1 LDSPPREGR
10 LRRGHCQRGRIARG
24 CALPFHIPVAAA
36 LARKKTST
44 ADTLL
49 EAHVQFMLQQLEGP
63 ALRERVE
70 REVDALLADAERLL
84 LDDVVTRAAVKETVR
99 VYAVKLELNA
109 GIPELV
115 ADIAQRLHAHE
126 IHARTR
132 LCDLLGD
139 KQFGEILDKVL
150 EMRELRERV
159 LDEAVSNPVYSALA
173 ADIVYHGIKG
183 YLGQNK
189 LTGNIPGA
197 KTAMKLGKSVINR
210 ATPGLEDA
218 IEGRLKS
225 YVSKNIQSTL
235 SESRRFLLDR
245 FEPEAIREAAL
256 DLWDRVK
263 RSKVSDFRGFLRGA
277 DIEDFFVIGYEYWHS
292 LRKTDWYVSLI
303 DAGVDG
309 FFDRYG
315 GSSLGELLEEIGLSR
330 DMLVA
335 DAMRFA
341 PKAIEG
347 LKQRGLL
354 EGMIRRNL
362 EGFYRSAAVEKI
374 LGS

>member
-1 LDSPPREGR
+1 LAKKKP
-10 LRRGHCQRGRIARG
+10 
-24 CALPFHIPVAAA
+24 AAA
-36 LARKKTST
+36 EA
-44 ADTLL
+44 LL
-49 EAHVQFMLQQLEGP
+49 EAHVQFMLAQLQG
-63 ALRERVE
+63 ATLRERVE
-70 REVDALLADAERLL
+70 REVDALLADAERLRL
-84 LDDVVTRAAVKETVR
+84 EQVVTREAVKETVR

-115 ADIAQRLHAHE
+115 ADIAQRLHGHPV
-126 IHARTR
+126 HARTR
-132 LCDLLGD
+132 LGELLSD
-139 KQFGEILDKVL
+139 QQFREILDKLL
-150 EMRELRERV
+150 EMEDLRQRL
-159 LDEAVSNPVYSALA
+159 LDESVSNPVYSALA

-197 KTAMKLGKSVINR
+197 RTAMKLGKSVISR
-210 ATPGLEDA
+210 ATPGLEGA
-218 IEGRLKS
+218 IEERLKG

-245 FEPEAIREAAL
+245 FDAESIREVAL
-256 DLWDRVK
+256 DLWARLK
-263 RSKVSDFRGFLRGA
+263 RAKVSSFRDYLRAA
-277 DIEDFFVIGYEYWHS
+277 DLEDFFVIGYEYWHS
-292 LRKTDWYVSLI
+292 LRKTDWYVTLI

-315 GSSLGELLEEIGLSR
+315 AVSLGELLEEIGINR

-347 LKQRGLL
+347 LGRNGLL

-362 EGFYRSAAVEKI
+362 EGFYRSGAVEEI
-374 LGS
+374 IGG

>member
-1 LDSPPREGR
+1 
-10 LRRGHCQRGRIARG
+10 
-24 CALPFHIPVAAA
+24 
-36 LARKKTST
+36 LARKKIST
-44 ADTLL
+44 ADALF
-49 EAHVQFMLQQLEGP
+49 EAHVQFMLEQLEGP
-63 ALRERVE
+63 ALHERVE
-70 REVDALLADAERLL
+70 REVDALLAEAEQLR

-115 ADIAQRLHAHE
+115 ADIAQRVHAHE

-132 LCDLLGD
+132 LCDLLSD

-189 LTGNIPGA
+189 LTGSIPGA

-218 IEGRLKS
+218 IEGRLKG

-235 SESRRFLLDR
+235 TESRRFLLER
-245 FEPEAIREAAL
+245 FEPEAVREAAL
-256 DLWDRVK
+256 DVWSRVK
-263 RSKVSDFRGFLRGA
+263 RSKVSTFRSFLRGA
-277 DIEDFFVIGYEYWHS
+277 DIEDFFVIGYEYWHE

-315 GSSLGELLEEIGLSR
+315 GSSLGELLEEIGLTR

-347 LKQRGLL
+347 LKKRGLL

-362 EGFYRSAAVEKI
+362 EGFYRSGAVEKI
-374 LGS
+374 IDP

>member
-1 LDSPPREGR
+1 
-10 LRRGHCQRGRIARG
+10 
-24 CALPFHIPVAAA
+24 
-36 LARKKTST
+36 LARKKIST
-44 ADTLL
+44 ADALL
-49 EAHVQFMLQQLEGP
+49 EAHVQFMLEQLDGD
-63 ALRERVE
+63 ALRGRVE
-70 REVDALLADAERLL
+70 REVDALLADAERLR
-84 LDDVVTRAAVKETVR
+84 LDEVVTRAAVKETVR

-115 ADIAQRLHAHE
+115 ADIAQRVHAHE
-126 IHARTR
+126 VHGRTR
-132 LCDLLGD
+132 LCDLLSD
-139 KQFGEILDKVL
+139 KQFAEILDKLL
-150 EMRELRERV
+150 EMQELRERV

-173 ADIVYHGIKG
+173 ADIVYHGIKD

-189 LTGNIPGA
+189 LAGNIPGA
-197 KTAMKLGKSVINR
+197 KTAMKLGKSVMNR

-218 IEGRLKS
+218 IEGRLKG
-225 YVSKNIQSTL
+225 YVSKNIQGTL
-235 SESRRFLLDR
+235 AESRRFLLER
-245 FEPEAIREAAL
+245 FGPEAIREAAL

-263 RSKVSDFRGFLRGA
+263 DSKVSAFRGLLRSA

-292 LRKTDWYVSLI
+292 LRQTDWYVGLI

-315 GSSLGELLEEIGLSR
+315 DISLGELLEEIGITR
-330 DMLVA
+330 EMLVA

-347 LKQRGLL
+347 LKKSGLL

-362 EGFYRSAAVEKI
+362 EGFYRSGAVEKI
-374 LGS
+374 VGS